1 MLVAE
6 CIDTVLDD
14 QKLIRV
20 CTLKY
25 PDGNTADINAEDVYR
40 ALLNEQ
46 LYIVNLR
53 ADVKNGVLK
62 RMFGKY
68 PTLQAVNRLQQLMV
82 ETVYIYAN
90 TDKINVKQIG
100 ISADHSTFTA
110 RMFIYTPWS
119 IQLIPQV
126 TPDWRAI
133 TLGVWNSDYI
143 LRKIVERG
151 GAIVG
156 VEATCSVDMTSKN
169 RDISARFNIGFDSV
183 NASLNKVQGRTVKDL
198 VINSINTSSVDQT
211 YYQVQ
216 KFLEECGNTVKSLG
230 K

>member
-68 PTLQAVNRLQQLMV
+68 PTIQAVNRLQQLMV

-90 TDKINVKQIG
+90 T
-100 ISADHSTFTA
+100 
-110 RMFIYTPWS
+110 
-119 IQLIPQV
+119 
-126 TPDWRAI
+126 
-133 TLGVWNSDYI
+133 
-143 LRKIVERG
+143 
-151 GAIVG
+151 
-156 VEATCSVDMTSKN
+156 
-169 RDISARFNIGFDSV
+169 
-183 NASLNKVQGRTVKDL
+183 
-198 VINSINTSSVDQT
+198 
-211 YYQVQ
+211 
-216 KFLEECGNTVKSLG
+216 VKSLV
-230 K
+230 